1 MNQLAL
7 HDVSLKLTA
16 ALPIYPGNPG
26 YTRALASSI
35 AHGAPANVS
44 LLSLGAHTGTHVD
57 APVHFYDGQG
67 GVETLALE
75 TLLGSCLVVEA
86 EPGPDGTLGPSVL
99 PQRHP
104 GRVLFKTRNSLRW
117 AAGENQFDPAFVA
130 LGVDLAQRIVE
141 AGVKLVGV
149 DYLSVAPFDA
159 PASHPVHHLLLG
171 HGVVVVEGL
180 DLSEVSP
187 GCYELICLPIRVSG
201 SDGGPA
207 RVVLRSGE
215 EK

>member
-1 MNQLAL
+1 MGL
-7 HDVSLKLTA
+7 HDVSLDLTA
-16 ALPIYPGNPG
+16 DLPIYPGNPA

-44 LLSLGAHTGTHVD
+44 LISMGAHTGTHVD
-57 APVHFYDGQG
+57 APVHFFDDRG
-67 GVETLALE
+67 GVETLPLE
-75 TLLGSCLVVEA
+75 TLIGSCLVVEVG
-86 EPGPDGTLGPSVL
+86 PGADGELGASAL
-99 PQRHP
+99 PADHP
-104 GRVLFKTRNSLRW
+104 ERVLFKTQNSRHW
-117 AAGENQFDPAFVA
+117 SAANEVFDPGFVA
-130 LGVDLAQRIVE
+130 VGTALAERIVE

-149 DYLSVAPFDA
+149 DYLSVAAFHA

-180 DLSEVSP
+180 DLSRVDP
-187 GCYELICLPIRVSG
+187 GLYELICLPIRAAG

-215 EK
+215 EQ